1 MIRDLANEALTDL
14 RGVLGVLRDPGT
26 GELAHAPQPTWSDLP
41 SLVDHAREAGL
52 HVVLSDRLPRDAPVP
67 DVVGRTLYRIVQ
79 EGITNAG
86 KHAPGAVVRIE
97 VTGSPED
104 GRRHRAAQPA
114 RVRADAD
121 AGLGPGADRSHR
133 ARRAPGWPARGAP
146 GGAAVRAARLDTV
159 GRLVNVTRLLIVDDD
174 PLVRSALTF
183 MLGGQPDL
191 EVVGEAG
198 DGREGVARAAELK
211 PDVVLM
217 DIRMPRLNGLDATR
231 RLLASD
237 DPPRVIVLTTFD
249 ADEYVVEALAAGA
262 DGFLLK
268 DTPPPEVVDAIRKVA
283 QGDPMLSPAVTRSLI
298 RRVATSNRAP
308 AAVAR
313 LAELTDRERE
323 VALAVGRGLSNADIA
338 AELYLSVPT
347 VKAHVSRLF
356 DKLGVTNRVQIAMC
370 VHDAG
375 LI

>member
-1 MIRDLANEALTDL
+1 M
-14 RGVLGVLRDPGT
+14 
-26 GELAHAPQPTWSDLP
+26 
-41 SLVDHAREAGL
+41 
-52 HVVLSDRLPRDAPVP
+52 
-67 DVVGRTLYRIVQ
+67 
-79 EGITNAG
+79 
-86 KHAPGAVVRIE
+86 
-97 VTGSPED
+97 
-104 GRRHRAAQPA
+104 
-114 RVRADAD
+114 
-121 AGLGPGADRSHR
+121 
-133 ARRAPGWPARGAP
+133 
-146 GGAAVRAARLDTV
+146 
-159 GRLVNVTRLLIVDDD
+159 NVTRLLIVDDD

-198 DGREGVARAAELK
+198 DGREGVTRAAELK

-298 RRVATSNRAP
+298 RRVATSSRSP

-323 VALAVGRGLSNADIA
+323 VALAVGRGLSNAEIA
-338 AELYLSVPT
+338 AALHLSVPT

-356 DKLGVTNRVQIAMC
+356 DKLQVTNRVQIAIL